1 VLNESFIPNKLLR
14 AFERPHQYLAREIF
28 DLFPD
33 KKSLSPSFVEYPER
47 ASPPRP
53 MKSKHTSPGGKE
65 RQSPTENQVF

>member
-1 VLNESFIPNKLLR
+1 LK
-14 AFERPHQYLAREIF
+14 AFERPHQRLACEIF

-53 MKSKHTSPGGKE
+53 MKSKYSSAGGKD